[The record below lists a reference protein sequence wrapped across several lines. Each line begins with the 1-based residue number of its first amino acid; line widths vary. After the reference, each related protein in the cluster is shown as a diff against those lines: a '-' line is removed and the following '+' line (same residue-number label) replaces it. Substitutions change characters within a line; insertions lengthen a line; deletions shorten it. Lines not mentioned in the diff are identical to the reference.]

1 MSVPS
6 FSQYL
11 VEEERSVYFTFGRM
25 NPPTIG
31 HEKLLNSLASK
42 AGRNP
47 YRVYLSQSQDKSK
60 NPLKYMDKIKIARK
74 MFPKHARQIL
84 INKKVKS
91 AMDVAVVLYNE
102 GFKQLVMVVGSDR
115 IREFDILLK
124 KYNGSKARHGF
135 YNFEKITVISAGE
148 RDPDAEGVS
157 GMSAS
162 KMRAAAKAN
171 DFTSFGQGLPRA
183 ISNSDAKKL
192 FNSIR
197 TGMNIKEEASF
208 KNHVELASVS
218 KEREAFVAGELFN
231 EGDEVIIKKTDEVGT
246 ITILGANYV
255 IVETAD
261 RKTRQWLDSVEK
273 IVEEAKYDYGT
284 DASVKQI
291 KKITPGQNEKKN
303 AEDPDIGDRKGSQ
316 PVNYHKGLKKSTK
329 VARDAHFKK
338 NAKKADDDNS
348 AYTPAPG
355 DKTAKT
361 KPSKYT
367 KRFKAMFGED
377 AVAVAKIKIDKEKES
392 DAIKHDKMMDR
403 ARLRKSNNKNRQT
416 KGTTNAKI

>member
-102 GFKQLVMVVGSDR
+102 GFRQLVMVVGSDR

-148 RDPDAEGVS
+148 RDPDAEG
-157 GMSAS
+157 
-162 KMRAAAKAN
+162 R
-171 DFTSFGQGLPRA
+171 LW
-183 ISNSDAKKL
+183 
-192 FNSIR
+192 
-197 TGMNIKEEASF
+197 
-208 KNHVELASVS
+208 
-218 KEREAFVAGELFN
+218 
-231 EGDEVIIKKTDEVGT
+231 
-246 ITILGANYV
+246 YV
-255 IVETAD
+255 CI
-261 RKTRQWLDSVEK
+261 
-273 IVEEAKYDYGT
+273 
-284 DASVKQI
+284 
-291 KKITPGQNEKKN
+291 
-303 AEDPDIGDRKGSQ
+303 
-316 PVNYHKGLKKSTK
+316 
-329 VARDAHFKK
+329 
-338 NAKKADDDNS
+338 
-348 AYTPAPG
+348 
-355 DKTAKT
+355 
-361 KPSKYT
+361 
-367 KRFKAMFGED
+367 
-377 AVAVAKIKIDKEKES
+377 
-392 DAIKHDKMMDR
+392 
-403 ARLRKSNNKNRQT
+403 
-416 KGTTNAKI
+416 

>member
-1 MSVPS
+1 MSIPS

-60 NPLKYMDKIKIARK
+60 NPLIYMDKIKIARK

-91 AMDVAVVLYNE
+91 TMDVAVALYNE

-115 IREFDILLK
+115 IREFDILLN

-135 YNFEKITVISAGE
+135 YNFEKITVLSAGE

-218 KEREAFVAGELFN
+218 KEREAFVAGELFK

-246 ITILGANYV
+246 ITMLGANYV

-284 DASVKQI
+284 DASVKYM
-291 KKITPGQNEKKN
+291 KKTTPGQNEKKA
-303 AEDPDIGDRKGSQ
+303 AE
-316 PVNYHKGLKKSTK
+316 
-329 VARDAHFKK
+329 
-338 NAKKADDDNS
+338 
-348 AYTPAPG
+348 
-355 DKTAKT
+355 T

-367 KRFKAMFGED
+367 KRFKQMFGDE
-377 AVAVAKIKIDKEKES
+377 
-392 DAIKHDKMMDR
+392 
-403 ARLRKSNNKNRQT
+403 
-416 KGTTNAKI
+416 